1 MLYSKQTIILF
12 KNKEKLIVNRITF
25 PCCLSAFNNERIFIF
40 KAKTPFLYVYYIIYM
55 TGVLQY

>member
-12 KNKEKLIVNRITF
+12 KNKEKLIVNHITF
-25 PCCLSAFNNERIFIF
+25 PSCLSAFNNEKIF
-40 KAKTPFLYVYYIIYM
+40 KAKTPFLCVYYIIYM